1 MKMRVNQI
9 ELNGLTFQYREAGE
23 ASAPAIIALHALGMS
38 AESWDE
44 VAAVLGEEYRFL
56 ALDQRGHGGSERTS
70 TYTFE
75 LMCDD
80 LLQFVNAMNLER
92 FTLIGHSMGGTVSY
106 LFSETFPERVD
117 QLIVEDTPP
126 PFTGEKFEIP
136 AKPPGPLPFDW
147 EVVPS
152 ILQQLN
158 NPNPKWWESLTE
170 IIAPTLIIGGGSSH
184 IPQDKLQEVSKRIP
198 NCKLV
203 TIEGAGHEVH
213 TGNLS
218 AFLTAVK
225 SFLAL

>member
-1 MKMRVNQI
+1 MEMRVNQI

-44 VAAVLGEEYRFL
+44 VAAVLGKEYWFL
-56 ALDQRGHGGSERTS
+56 ALDQRGHGGSERTG

-75 LMCDD
+75 LMRDD
-80 LLQFVNAMNLER
+80 LLQFVNAMNLKS

-126 PFTGEKFEIP
+126 PFTGEKFETP
-136 AKPPGPLPFDW
+136 AKPPGSLPFDW

-158 NPNPKWWESLTE
+158 NPNPKWWGSLTE

-213 TGNLS
+213 VGNLS

-225 SFLAL
+225 SFLAS

>member
-1 MKMRVNQI
+1 MGVNQI
-9 ELNGLTFQYREAGE
+9 ELNGLTFQYRESGE

-38 AESWDE
+38 AESWDD

-56 ALDQRGHGGSERTS
+56 ALDQRGHGGSERTG

-80 LLQFVNAMNLER
+80 LLQFVNAMNVER

-170 IIAPTLIIGGGSSH
+170 IIAPTLIIGGGASH

-203 TIEGAGHEVH
+203 TIEAAGHEVH
-213 TGNLS
+213 AGNLS
-218 AFLTAVK
+218 AFLNAVK
-225 SFLAL
+225 SFLDS

>member
-1 MKMRVNQI
+1 MKMGVNQI

-44 VAAVLGEEYRFL
+44 VAAVLGKEYRFL
-56 ALDQRGHGGSERTS
+56 ALDQRGHGGSERTG

-80 LLQFVNAMNLER
+80 LLQFVNAMNLES

-126 PFTGEKFEIP
+126 PFTGEIP
-136 AKPPGPLPFDW
+136 AKPPGSLPFDW

-158 NPNPKWWESLTE
+158 NPNPKWWGSLTE

-213 TGNLS
+213 AGNLS

-225 SFLAL
+225 SFLAS

>member
-1 MKMRVNQI
+1 MGVNQI

-44 VAAVLGEEYRFL
+44 VAAVLGKEYWFL
-56 ALDQRGHGGSERTS
+56 ALDQRGHGGSERTG

-80 LLQFVNAMNLER
+80 LLQFVNAMNLES

-158 NPNPKWWESLTE
+158 NPNPKWWKSLTE

-203 TIEGAGHEVH
+203 TIEGTGHEVH
-213 TGNLS
+213 AGNLS

-225 SFLAL
+225 SFLAS

>member
-1 MKMRVNQI
+1 MEMRVNKI
-9 ELNGLTFQYREAGE
+9 ELNGLTFQYREVGE
-23 ASAPAIIALHALGMS
+23 ASAPAIVALHALGMS

-44 VAAVLGEEYRFL
+44 VAGVLGKEYRFL
-56 ALDQRGHGGSERTS
+56 ALDQRGHGGSERTDA
-70 TYTFE
+70 YTFE

-80 LLQFVNAMNLER
+80 LLQFVNTMNLER

-117 QLIVEDTPP
+117 RLIVEDTPP
-126 PFTGEKFEIP
+126 PFTGEKFETP
-136 AKPPGPLPFDW
+136 SKPPGSLPFDW

-152 ILQQLN
+152 ILNQLN
-158 NPNPKWWESLTE
+158 NPNPKWWGSLTE
-170 IIAPTLIIGGGSSH
+170 IIAPTLIVGGGASH

-203 TIEGAGHEVH
+203 TVEGAGHEVH
-213 TGNLS
+213 AGNLT

-225 SFLAL
+225 SFLDS

>member
-1 MKMRVNQI
+1 MEMRVNQI
-9 ELNGLTFQYREAGE
+9 ELNGLTFQYRESGE

-56 ALDQRGHGGSERTS
+56 ALDQRGHGGSERTG

-136 AKPPGPLPFDW
+136 AKAPGPLPFDW

-213 TGNLS
+213 AGNLS

-225 SFLAL
+225 SFLDS